1 MSSKIKV
8 LMVGA
13 LPLDLQSVKGG
24 VEAAILN
31 LFSGFGQLDSVE
43 VVHISF
49 LEDVKEQI
57 EVQHGPHVKIYFVP
71 LKVKFRLLDYIINRS
86 TLNKI
91 ISKEA
96 PDIIHIQESEPH
108 LLRFLT
114 FQKRNIVVTQHGIM
128 KEELKYATGVKGK
141 LKFLFKAMVERYVF
155 PSFKNVIFISQYNKS
170 LFTGTLHKSV
180 NIYNAVSPIFFDH
193 VPHHKPWQNAIIY
206 VGVLNKRKNLRLV
219 IEALHTLKKKDI
231 IFQLHVVG
239 WYKENEHDYEHII
252 LEMVKNYELTDQIK
266 FYGWLKQ
273 PEMLE
278 VFDRV
283 TTFVLPSLQETLPVS
298 IAEAMALGK
307 IVIATNVGAISE
319 MFEDKTSGYLFHRN
333 DLNKLVSLLET
344 LYLDQ
349 KKATELSAA
358 IKRMAIEK
366 YHPVENAKRT
376 VSFYKQV
383 LSIN

>member
-1 MSSKIKV
+1 
-8 LMVGA
+8 
-13 LPLDLQSVKGG
+13 
-24 VEAAILN
+24 
-31 LFSGFGQLDSVE
+31 
-43 VVHISF
+43 
-49 LEDVKEQI
+49 
-57 EVQHGPHVKIYFVP
+57 
-71 LKVKFRLLDYIINRS
+71 
-86 TLNKI
+86 
-91 ISKEA
+91 
-96 PDIIHIQESEPH
+96 
-108 LLRFLT
+108 
-114 FQKRNIVVTQHGIM
+114 VVTQHGIM

-155 PSFKNVIFISQYNKS
+155 PSFKNIIFISKYNRS
-170 LFTGTLHKSV
+170 LFTGTLHKSE

-193 VPHHKPWQNAIIY
+193 VSHHEPERNAIIY

-219 IEALHTLKKKDI
+219 IEALHELKKKDI
-231 IFQLHVVG
+231 MYHLHVVG

-252 LEMVKNYELTDQIK
+252 LELVKNYQLADQIK

-278 VFDRV
+278 VFDCA

-307 IVIATNVGAISE
+307 IVIASNVGAISE
-319 MFEDKTSGYLFHRN
+319 MFEDKASGYLFSKN

-349 KKATELSAA
+349 AKAAELSAA
-358 IKRMAIEK
+358 IKKIAIEK

-376 VSFYKQV
+376 VHFYKQV
-383 LSIN
+383 LGIN